1 MIKYSVDHSN
11 ESVAEAL
18 KGDAKVPLSGELDR
32 LANQINTDI
41 RDNLPPQML
50 AVVVGVLKMVE
61 DIADEPNQDNQ

>member
-1 MIKYSVDHSN
+1 MKKYSVDRSN

-18 KGDAKVPLSGELDR
+18 KGDARMPLSGELDR
-32 LANQINTDI
+32 LANQIDTDI

-61 DIADEPNQDNQ
+61 DIAEVPDEDYE

>member
-1 MIKYSVDHSN
+1 MIKYTADHSN

-32 LANQINTDI
+32 LANQIDTDI

-61 DIADEPNQDNQ
+61 DIAEVPNEDNQ